1 MADDMFDLGL
11 EQFQQQI
18 NILVRDLDQMNEAVE
33 AGAVEAA
40 NEAAEIIADEQ
51 RRLLLQAHF
60 RNKKTDL
67 AALIKI
73 KKSSSKR
80 YYRLNIGYD
89 TETIRAHPEVLV
101 IEYGRPGKSAR
112 RISPVQKDFEMTRDG
127 KTYKIKGRRK
137 GDFPPQTPHIK
148 PGFILAKDKAA
159 EHFRDRLLEIAQR
172 KWNNNGG

>member
-18 NILVRDLDQMNEAVE
+18 DLLVRDLDQMSDAVE
-33 AGAVEAA
+33 AGAIDAA
-40 NEAAEIIADEQ
+40 NEAAEMIATEQ
-51 RRLLLQAHF
+51 KRLLSAAHF
-60 RNKKTDL
+60 KNRTTDL
-67 AALIKI
+67 AALIKVKQWSKS
-73 KKSSSKR
+73 KK

-89 TETIRAHPEVLV
+89 TETIGEHPEVLV

-112 RISPVQKDFEMTRDG
+112 RMKSTDSL
-127 KTYKIKGRRK
+127 GRKK

-159 EHFRDRLLEIAQR
+159 EHFREKLLEIAKR

>member
-1 MADDMFDLGL
+1 MSEDMFDLGL

-18 NILVRDLDQMNEAVE
+18 NILVRDLDQMSEAVE

-40 NEAAEIIADEQ
+40 NEAAEMIAAEQ
-51 RRLLLQAHF
+51 KRLLSAAHF
-60 RNKKTDL
+60 KRRTSTNL
-67 AALIKI
+67 PSLIKV
-73 KKSSSKR
+73 KKSSSKK

-89 TETIRAHPEVLV
+89 SETIKAHPEVLV

-112 RISPVQKDFEMTRDG
+112 RMKPTDKL
-127 KTYKIKGRRK
+127 GRKK

-159 EHFRDRLLEIAQR
+159 EHFRDRLLEIAKQ
-172 KWNNNGG
+172 KWNNGG